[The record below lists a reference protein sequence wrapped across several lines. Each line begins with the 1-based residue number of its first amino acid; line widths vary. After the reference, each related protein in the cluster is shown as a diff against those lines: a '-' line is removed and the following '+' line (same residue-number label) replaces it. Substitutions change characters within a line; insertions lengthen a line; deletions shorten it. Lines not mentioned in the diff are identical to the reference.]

1 PPIERELQRINR
13 CADILLFTQ
22 PGSIR
27 SWHPELVEFLGRSSP
42 NLVVANHYALSGLSE
57 FGASE
62 REFVARHD
70 KRLLR
75 VHSDCPRLRLSAL
88 RLPTSRPDPASRAS
102 SRFCSSPAP
111 GGFSCLGPMAVRTRV
126 SANVP
131 ISTTTTTTPTSHRGT
146 SSTDLA

>member
-1 PPIERELQRINR
+1 SDCGVPTLTLCPPIERELQRINR

-57 FGASE
+57 FGVSE

-75 VHSDCPRLRLSAL
+75 IHSDGP
-88 RLPTSRPDPASRAS
+88 
-102 SRFCSSPAP
+102 P
-111 GGFSCLGPMAVRTRV
+111 GGLSCLGPMAVRTRA